1 MSIVIG
7 IWFAVAGG
15 VALLAG
21 VTAMRRADRL
31 RLRGVPAWATVVTRA
46 GTSGDFG
53 KEADRTL
60 IRFPLADG
68 RQMELTCPVPVRRER
83 RLIPGEM
90 VRIWYDRLDPAEV
103 LVSGFDKH
111 YVDWAFAITGA
122 LLILAGTGIARF
134 GP

>member
-1 MSIVIG
+1 VSIVIG

-31 RLRGVPAWATVVTRA
+31 RLRGVPAWATVVA
-46 GTSGDFG
+46 GTG
-53 KEADRTL
+53 RTL
-60 IRFPLADG
+60 IRFPLVDG
-68 RQMELTCPVPVRRER
+68 QQMELTCPVPVRKGR
-83 RLIPGEM
+83 RLIPGEK

-134 GP
+134 GH

>member
-1 MSIVIG
+1 VSIVIG

-31 RLRGVPAWATVVTRA
+31 RLRGVPAWATVVARTDR
-46 GTSGDFG
+46 TEDFVQ
-53 KEADRTL
+53 ERTL

-68 RQMELTCPVPVRRER
+68 RQIELTRPVPVRRDR
-83 RLIPGEM
+83 RLIPGEK
-90 VRIWYDRLDPAEV
+90 VRVWYDRKDPGDV

-111 YVDWAFAITGA
+111 YADWAFAITGA

-134 GP
+134 GH

>member
-7 IWFAVAGG
+7 IWFALAGG

-31 RLRGVPAWATVVTRA
+31 RLRGVPAWATVVGGSGR
-46 GTSGDFG
+46 SGDFG
-53 KEADRTL
+53 NEPDRTL

-68 RQMELTCPVPVRRER
+68 RQVELTCPVPVRKDR
-83 RLIPGEM
+83 RLIPGEK
-90 VRIWYDRLDPAEV
+90 VRVWYDRMDPGEV

-111 YVDWAFAITGA
+111 HVDWAFAITGA

-134 GP
+134 GH